1 MRRLILITLVAGF
14 AVLFAASARG
24 IVGGQLDG
32 ARHPGVGFMIGYDE
46 TGQSFYGCSGT
57 LVTQRLFV
65 TAAHCTGGQ
74 PGLVPSSV
82 RVVFVPNVPLDSDG
96 IPVDPTTY
104 VSGTPVPNPAYS
116 DDGDLL
122 LTFAQIAADIGVVVL
137 DRPANKVFGD
147 VRLYGLP
154 RANFLDRAI
163 NRDSFELV
171 GYGLSAGDRHFKT
184 ISFDGFRRYASVDAN
199 GASLA
204 APGVLKVRSNPHGAD
219 GEDGTACS
227 GDSGGA
233 VLDSTTLVGVISA
246 GDFCS
251 HQTYAAR
258 LDTAP
263 AMNFLSRFLGS

>member
-1 MRRLILITLVAGF
+1 MLFASVVTITA
-14 AVLFAASARG
+14 LFAASARG

-46 TGQSFYGCSGT
+46 AGQSFYGCSGT
-57 LVTQRLFV
+57 LVTQTVFV
-65 TAAHCTGGQ
+65 TAAHCTGGE
-74 PGLVPSSV
+74 PGLVPATV

-104 VSGTPVPNPAYS
+104 VTGTPIPNPAYS

-122 LTFAQIAADIGVVVL
+122 LTFEQIATDIGVVVL
-137 DRPANKVFGD
+137 DRPANKVFRD
-147 VRLYGLP
+147 VQLSALP
-154 RANFLDRAI
+154 KAGFLDRAI
-163 NRDSFELV
+163 NKDSFELV
-171 GYGLSAGDRHFKT
+171 GYGLSARDRHFKT
-184 ISFDGFRRYASVDAN
+184 IGFDGYRRYATVDAN

-219 GEDGTACS
+219 DADGTACS

-233 VLDSTTLVGVISA
+233 VLDRTTLVAVISA

-258 LDTAP
+258 LDTSS
-263 AMNFLSRFLGS
+263 AMSFLSQFLH